1 MVMETY
7 YKSSKFVDIKKKTQR
22 KSTSCS
28 LKTPKIDFHNH
39 DCHVGTM
46 IAGVRWL
53 LGWYFLDLP
62 CFVVHLRGD
71 PAKSDQRQG
80 RYYEIVKFG
89 FDIFSAKWYFSI
101 VMLKKKQK
109 TLWCAWGDWLRI
121 RPMRSWL
128 ATLGGWLSQSPQAQN
143 FWFENLKSPRYVLSH
158 MNSNSSNVFPLN
170 RSKFEICFL
179 LAIER
184 VKFSIVSILAN
195 DRRIK
200 STAHLYNYSSRR
212 F

>member
-1 MVMETY
+1 MNSKAFKTRRSFVNCPMVMETY

-71 PAKSDQRQG
+71 PAKSDQR
-80 RYYEIVKFG
+80 
-89 FDIFSAKWYFSI
+89 A
-101 VMLKKKQK
+101 M
-109 TLWCAWGDWLRI
+109 WCRDVQMRNLRSSDKICSSSKSLDWLNLQG
-121 RPMRSWL
+121 P
-128 ATLGGWLSQSPQAQN
+128 ATLPCMDP
-143 FWFENLKSPRYVLSH
+143 E
-158 MNSNSSNVFPLN
+158 
-170 RSKFEICFL
+170 
-179 LAIER
+179 LAINSMA
-184 VKFSIVSILAN
+184 FSMRCIPTLAWFFN
-195 DRRIK
+195 AGIGWKPFSDT
-200 STAHLYNYSSRR
+200 SV
-212 F
+212 